1 MNRNRS
7 FFKKR
12 FIYLLCIQ
20 CSACMYPAGQK
31 RATDLIA
38 DGCEPLCGFWELNS
52 GPRKKLLRGKVKAIL
67 GCFIHF
73 IGELIVPSL
82 LVTSG
87 VWASY
92 SLACSFSP

>member
-52 GPRKKLLRGKVKAIL
+52 GPPEQQTVLLTP
-67 GCFIHF
+67 
-73 IGELIVPSL
+73 EPSL
-82 LVTSG
+82 QPRNRS
-87 VWASY
+87 S
-92 SLACSFSP
+92 